1 MAQDIVCPVL
11 KAKDEEGEEEQP
23 QPVTE
28 TSFTPDEGVLQ
39 IGNFKMSGARTFSIV
54 LLIML
59 TYCYLVI
66 QSGSPDALRDLA
78 FMACGYIFGIKTI
91 KR

>member
-1 MAQDIVCPVL
+1 MAQDVVCPVL
-11 KAKDEEGEEEQP
+11 KAKDEEEEEEK
-23 QPVTE
+23 PVTE
-28 TSFTPDEGVLQ
+28 TSYTPDEGVLQ

-54 LLIML
+54 LLIMI

-66 QSGSPDALRDLA
+66 QTGTPDALRDLA

>member
-1 MAQDIVCPVL
+1 MAQDFVCPML
-11 KAKDEEGEEEQP
+11 KAEEEEEEKTNTT
-23 QPVTE
+23 TE
-28 TSFTPDEGVLQ
+28 TSYTPDEGVLQ
-39 IGNFKMSGARTFSIV
+39 IGDFKMSGARTFSIV

-66 QSGSPDALRDLA
+66 QTGTPDALRDLA